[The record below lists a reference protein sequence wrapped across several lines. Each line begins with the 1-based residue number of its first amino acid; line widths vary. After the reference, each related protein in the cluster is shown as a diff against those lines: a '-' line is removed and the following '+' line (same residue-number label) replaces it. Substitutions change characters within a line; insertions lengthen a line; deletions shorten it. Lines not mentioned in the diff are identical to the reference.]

1 MNIKDFSSE
10 DIMKLAKIQRKIYM
24 RNYRKQKA
32 EEIAKTDA
40 VRLMREHP
48 EEVEMYFESKNN

>member
-1 MNIKDFSSE
+1 MNIENFSSE
-10 DIMKLAKIQRKIYM
+10 DIMRLAKIQRKIYM

-40 VRLMREHP
+40 IRLMREHP
-48 EEVEMYFESKNN
+48 EEVEAYFETKNN